1 MEAQIAKR
9 RVFAWISGLLAIL
22 ASATVYLSMTGES
35 GLAQQS
41 LPTRPHEVT
50 RLDAK
55 RAEGLGWRSDGL
67 DAVFGFVTTLSTDSF
82 VIVTN
87 GEVVG
92 AYGDLRKQY
101 STHSMRK
108 SFLSALVGMHL
119 VPGAGQVNLNA
130 TLEELGIDDAPEPLI
145 AKQKQAT
152 VRHLLKSVSGISHPT
167 AASGSLQDDI
177 DRRLGNR
184 ENEPGTIWAYNNWDY
199 NALTTI
205 FEMRTG
211 LGIAEAFHQGIAVPS
226 EMEDFDVRD
235 VSYVAD
241 ASLSM
246 HKAAAFRMSARDLV
260 RFGQIY
266 LNNGRIG
273 DRQIVPS
280 EWINRITE
288 DFIQTGMD
296 GLRWGHGYLWWIPS
310 PDTGLPEGTF
320 WSWGLGNQA
329 LFVVPEWNTLIV
341 HQSDTTEFLKR
352 FVPMIEQDG
361 MEGEA
366 AVEHLILSCLEPDNR
381 DSAYCTE
388 HRFTTRREFDKLNS
402 LIVKARN

>member
-9 RVFAWISGLLAIL
+9 RVFAWISSLLAIV
-22 ASATVYLSMTGES
+22 ASAAVYLSMTGES

-55 RAEGLGWRSDGL
+55 RVEGLGWRSDGL
-67 DAVFGFVTTLSTDSF
+67 DAVFGFVATLSTDSF

-92 AYGDLRKQY
+92 AYGDLKKQY

-119 VPGAGQVNLNA
+119 GPGAGQISLDA
-130 TLEELGIDDAPEPLI
+130 TLEELGIDDAPEPLT
-145 AKQKQAT
+145 AKQRQAT
-152 VRHLLKSVSGISHPT
+152 VRHLLKSVSGINHPT
-167 AASGSLQDDI
+167 AASGSLQADI

-226 EMEDFDVRD
+226 GMEDFDIGA

-241 ASLSM
+241 ASLSV

-266 LNNGRIG
+266 LNNGWIN

-288 DFIQTGMD
+288 DFTQTGMD
-296 GLRWGHGYLWWIPS
+296 GLRWGHGYLWWIPG

-341 HQSDTTEFLKR
+341 HQSDTTEFLKS
-352 FVPMIEQDG
+352 FVPMVERDG
-361 MEGEA
+361 MKGEA
-366 AVEHLILSCLEPDNR
+366 AIEQLILSCLEPDNR

-388 HRFTTRREFDKLNS
+388 HRFTTRREFDKLTS